1 MADLSKITQPLSL
14 ARFGPRPQGP
24 LVLELDLTEGIADE
38 AAPDPVSQIMN
49 RRRQHYL
56 DVVEGIRR
64 GARDSDVA
72 ALVVRVD
79 ARSLGFAKV
88 QELRDAVADFRATG
102 KPAVAWADSF
112 GEAGAG
118 NLPYYLACAFSR
130 VVMAP
135 TGVLGLTGLILRST
149 FVKGA
154 VDKLG
159 VSFEVGARH
168 EYKNAANGVTETG
181 FTDAHR
187 EASDRIV
194 TSLGDQIV
202 AAVAG
207 ARDLTEEKVRSLVSS
222 GPLLAGEAVE
232 AGLLDGL
239 AYRDEV
245 YADLLQQVR
254 DRHPKAPEPELR
266 FVTRHHRKHT
276 PVPRPKIAGGPGY
289 IALISANGA
298 ISLGRSRRSPLGG
311 GTVMG
316 SDTVAAAFRAA
327 RRDPQVKAVVFRVDS
342 RGGSPTASDAIRR
355 ESALTSEQG
364 IPVISAMGDFA
375 ASGGYYVTLGSDA
388 VVAQPGTLTGSIGVI
403 TAKPVL
409 GPLMERFGVT
419 TDSVS
424 TGEHAGMFHTDRPFT
439 ESEWERVNALLDE
452 IYEDFLAK
460 VGRSRG
466 MSRDEVHE
474 VARGRVWTGEDAHQR
489 GLVDE
494 LGGLE
499 TAVRL
504 AREKADAG
512 ALPLRAFPR
521 AHPLDRFRPHESSE
535 DLASAQPQSTLEAW
549 SAWGPLEH
557 AARALGLPATG
568 ALTMAGDWEVR

>member
-1 MADLSKITQPLSL
+1 MVDLSKITEPLSL
-14 ARFGPRPQGP
+14 ARFGPRPHGP
-24 LVLELDLTEGIADE
+24 LVLELDLTEGVADE
-38 AAPDPVSQIMN
+38 TAHDPLSQILN

-112 GEAGAG
+112 GETGTG

-135 TGVLGLTGLILRST
+135 TGLLGLTGLIMRST

-159 VSFEVGARH
+159 VTFEVGKRH

-187 EASDRIV
+187 EASDRII
-194 TSLGDQIV
+194 TSLSDQIV
-202 AAVAG
+202 AAVAQ
-207 ARDLTEEKVRSLVSS
+207 ARGLTEERVRELVSR

-245 YADLLQQVR
+245 YAELLQQVR
-254 DRHPKAPEPELR
+254 HRHPKGPAPELR

-276 PVPRPKIAGGPGY
+276 PVARPRVGSGPGH
-289 IALISANGA
+289 IALISANGT

-355 ESALTSEQG
+355 ESELTSQAG
-364 IPVISAMGDFA
+364 IPVVSVMGDVA
-375 ASGGYYVTLGSDA
+375 GSGGYYVTLGSDA
-388 VVAQPGTLTGSIGVI
+388 IVAQPGTLTGSIGVI
-403 TAKPVL
+403 MAKPVL
-409 GPLMERFGVT
+409 GGLLERFGVT
-419 TDSVS
+419 TDAVS
-424 TGEHAGMFHTDRPFT
+424 TGEHAGMFDTTHPFS

-452 IYEDFLAK
+452 IYEDFVAK
-460 VGRSRG
+460 VARARG
-466 MSRDEVHE
+466 MTRDQVHE
-474 VARGRVWTGEDAHQR
+474 VARGRVWTGQDAHER

-512 ALPLRAFPR
+512 ALPLRPFPR
-521 AHPLDRFRPHESSE
+521 PNPLDRFRTHESSE
-535 DLASAQPQSTLEAW
+535 DVASAQPQSALEAW

-557 AARALGLPATG
+557 AARALGLPAAG
-568 ALTMAGDWEVR
+568 ALTMTGDWEVR